1 MRHDAFTTG
10 VLILALLLVSLTTSG
25 PSPSVHATGLSASCG
40 QVISCVSISPTTTCC
55 QSVNQTITVSVNVE
69 LAPSLSL
76 SSFLVRV
83 NYTNEFSVSNSG
95 VRQGVLQATNIT
107 YSNNIFSTHSAQLL
121 SECLNGIAPGLINP
135 GGCLNQTAGQVQLA
149 QTILGPAL
157 NGPLSGH
164 LFSITFRVTAAGT
177 STFIP
182 DFVQLAYPAYDP
194 SDPGYFSIQY
204 IPVLRVAGVFANR
217 GPVAF
222 FNYQPNYSLDSVVSP
237 SLLPYQPVY
246 FDASDSFVANDSSTQ
261 INSYSWSL
269 GDGASSNQSV
279 STHTYQLPGR
289 YNVTLTVTDG
299 KGQTDIASREVSVLQ
314 ALGSLSLTVD
324 DRSGTPVGGGV
335 VIRLFNTTYSSIPFS
350 TQAIN
355 RIGQT
360 TFSGLAPGNYYLS
373 FSGQG
378 WQNFSRTETVK
389 PGWTTT
395 DTIYL
400 FSFSSAPNYSGLI
413 YLGAL
418 LSGIGVVAGA
428 FVYQKRKSSAQLAK
442 RQNRPSKKLRASND
456 KRPGSSLSLV

>member
-1 MRHDAFTTG
+1 MKRQTFNIV
-10 VLILALLLVSLTTSG
+10 VLVLSLLFASLMTSG
-25 PSPSVHATGLSASCG
+25 PSPTVNATGLSPSCG

-55 QSVNQTITVSVNVE
+55 QSVNQTITVNVNVE
-69 LAPSLSL
+69 LAPNLSL

-121 SECLNGIAPGLINP
+121 SECINGIAPGLINP

-157 NGPLSGH
+157 NGPLSGP
-164 LFSITFRVTAAGT
+164 LFSVTFRVTAAGT

-182 DFVQLAYPAYDP
+182 DLVQLAYPAYDP

-204 IPVLRVAGVFANR
+204 IQVLRVAGVFANR

-222 FNYQPNYSLDSVVSP
+222 FNYQPNYPLDSVVSA

-261 INSYSWSL
+261 INAYSWGF
-269 GDGASSNQSV
+269 GDGASSNQS
-279 STHTYQLPGR
+279 SPTHTYQLPGH
-289 YNVTLTVTDG
+289 YNVSLTVTDG
-299 KGQTDIASREVSVLQ
+299 KGQTGMASREVSVLP
-314 ALGSLSLTVD
+314 ALGSLSLTVN

-335 VIRLFNTTYSSIPFS
+335 QVRLFNTTYSSIPFS
-350 TQAIN
+350 SQAIN

-360 TFSGLAPGNYYLS
+360 TFSKLAPGNYYLS
-373 FSGQG
+373 FSGPG

-395 DTIYL
+395 DTVYL
-400 FSFSSAPNYSGLI
+400 FGFSSAPNYSGLI

-418 LSGIGVVAGA
+418 LSGIGIVAGA
-428 FVYQKRKSSAQLAK
+428 FVYQKRKSSTQPAK
-442 RQNRPSKKLRASND
+442 RQNRPFRKLKAQ
-456 KRPGSSLSLV
+456 L